1 MGYNRLIRA
10 LTLSLMWK
18 EVMQMANIVLTRI
31 DNRLIHGQVATQ
43 WSGNIGANLL
53 LVANEDVASNAMRQ
67 GLMDMA
73 APSYAQTRYWSI
85 QKTID
90 TIHKASDKQ
99 KIFLI
104 CENPQ
109 DVLKLVE
116 GGVPI
121 KKVNIGN
128 MHMAAGKRQV
138 AGSVAVDDND
148 VAAFKRLQ
156 ELGVEL
162 EIRRVPQEGAE
173 NISKLFE

>member
-1 MGYNRLIRA
+1 
-10 LTLSLMWK
+10 
-18 EVMQMANIVLTRI
+18 MANIVLTRI

-53 LVANEDVASNAMRQ
+53 LVANEDVATNQMRQ

-73 APSYAQTRYWSI
+73 APSYAQTRYWSL

-90 TIHKASDKQ
+90 TIHKASDRQ

-104 CENPQ
+104 CETPQ
-109 DVLKLVE
+109 DVLTLVE

-121 KKVNIGN
+121 TKVNIGN
-128 MHMAAGKRQV
+128 MHMAEGKRQV
-138 AGSVAVDDND
+138 AGSVAVDDSD

-162 EIRRVPQEGAE
+162 EIRRVPQESAE
-173 NISKLFE
+173 SLTKLFE